1 MNDRGVALLRAFPKP
16 LTDDVVRVSDYVV
29 ILGDVDEPPRYSG
42 KEYLTWDV
50 APAKGASADEVRA
63 IIDDV
68 DTRVRALWEEIR
80 TDE

>member
-29 ILGDVDEPPRYSG
+29 ILGDVD
-42 KEYLTWDV
+42 
-50 APAKGASADEVRA
+50 
-63 IIDDV
+63 
-68 DTRVRALWEEIR
+68 TRVRALWEEIR